1 MNKSFSVILI
11 AGSLLVLDGCK
22 KESNEL
28 KGDWAID
35 LAPMI
40 EHAKSSGASEA
51 EIAKMKEDFTGGR
64 MAIDEHNIRFSV
76 EGISTSA
83 TVEYTVLSKDGNCFN
98 ISTKLSTTPARYCV
112 IDSGLE
118 VHDPNM
124 GTALYK
130 KQ

>member
-1 MNKSFSVILI
+1 MNKILSITLI
-11 AGSLLVLDGCK
+11 AASLIILGGCK
-22 KESNEL
+22 KGASAL
-28 KGDWAID
+28 QGDWAID

-40 EHAKSSGASEA
+40 EHARSSGASDT

-64 MAIDEHNIRFSV
+64 MAIDDHNIRFSV
-76 EGISTSA
+76 EGISTAA
-83 TVEYTVLSKDGNCFN
+83 TVEYSVLSQDGNCFN
-98 ISTKLSTTPARYCV
+98 ISTKLSTTPARYCI

-124 GTALYK
+124 GLALYK